1 MPACTASE
9 QELHLQAQG
18 RERQGPL
25 VAANSLN
32 RSDFLS
38 PIAETTGHTLSE
50 QAARATRESYTSQME
65 SSGLE
70 GHKIGDF
77 FSRESRPEEQPEHTT
92 AKSFE
97 KVATSPET
105 RTSEGELK
113 MPHGRIIQP
122 SACFFKKGAAAGHA
136 VDRES
141 SRASRHQPI
150 LTHRYSSHLLA
161 VAPIGPSAKEGL
173 LKGIGRL

>member
-1 MPACTASE
+1 VVLRVTK
-9 QELHLQAQG
+9 
-18 RERQGPL
+18 L
-25 VAANSLN
+25 V
-32 RSDFLS
+32 
-38 PIAETTGHTLSE
+38 I
-50 QAARATRESYTSQME
+50 
-65 SSGLE
+65 
-70 GHKIGDF
+70 

-97 KVATSPET
+97 KAATSPET

-161 VAPIGPSAKEGL
+161 VAPIRPSAKEGL
-173 LKGIGRL
+173 LKGIGRPRGEEDKEEGEQGEEEGPGQGKGHFKEVL